1 MDIRNN
7 ILIFAPY
14 QKQITMQ
21 SQPNNELE
29 AQFLKAFRIAV
40 KMREAEEKQNPFYF
54 VGYKN
59 NKGEVHHAV
68 RMCNN

>member
-1 MDIRNN
+1 LDIRNN

-14 QKQITMQ
+14 QKPKAMM

-29 AQFLKAFRIAV
+29 AQFLKAFRLAV
-40 KMREAEEKQNPFYF
+40 KMREAEEKQRPFYG

-59 NKGEVHHAV
+59 EKGEIHHVV

>member
-40 KMREAEEKQNPFYF
+40 KMREAEEKQTPFYF

>member
-1 MDIRNN
+1 MMSPDNN
-7 ILIFAPY
+7 NL
-14 QKQITMQ
+14 Q
-21 SQPNNELE
+21 NE
-29 AQFLKAFRIAV
+29 FNKAFKIAV
-40 KMREAEEKQNPFYF
+40 KMREAEEKQTPFYF